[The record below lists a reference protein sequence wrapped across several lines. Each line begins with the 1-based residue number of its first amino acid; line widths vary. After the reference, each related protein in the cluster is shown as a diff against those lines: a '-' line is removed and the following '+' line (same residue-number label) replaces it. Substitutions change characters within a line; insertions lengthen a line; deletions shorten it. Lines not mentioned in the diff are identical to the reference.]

1 MHINCSRPASVL
13 MYTLV
18 YFLLVSPNAADY
30 QFPSSPWTRI
40 GQCTSV
46 YSGPRTSI
54 FNYTTAEI
62 TTMANR
68 ATRVRMCS
76 AGSTTDCVTS
86 VAGSFPIT
94 NLQAGQMAIS
104 HPPTGVC
111 QVPCATNTWTG
122 PSQRVPLNMWNS
134 CASRAD
140 AISRNQFYW
149 ACNNGGGIHMTNY
162 MPGGQC
168 GWTSGGTGG
177 DPGIDIFIDEGTFA
191 PTSQPTSEP
200 TGWYESYSALSAPN
214 LTQLEARITGVE
226 TRLEAEILAEVR
238 AVRTALRTEVDNLQV
253 QVDNLIGNVNIL
265 NASMQALNA
274 SVGAMQTRVDSVNA
288 TATATGT
295 RLGGQIDAI
304 TAALVNAIPAPTAA
318 STCTGAACAPQVQAS
333 GSNLLVTAPGG
344 TVQVQTAACSAVDL
358 CQLGTYQ
365 ANLIAALNAL

>member
-1 MHINCSRPASVL
+1 MAS
-13 MYTLV
+13 
-18 YFLLVSPNAADY
+18 SA
-30 QFPSSPWTRI
+30 
-40 GQCTSV
+40 
-46 YSGPRTSI
+46 
-54 FNYTTAEI
+54 
-62 TTMANR
+62 TM
-68 ATRVRMCS
+68 VRMCA
-76 AGSTTDCVTS
+76 AGSATDCVTS
-86 VAGSFPIT
+86 AAGSFPII
-94 NLQAGQMAIS
+94 NLQEGFMTVS
-104 HPPTGVC
+104 HPASGTCTVSC
-111 QVPCATNTWTG
+111 IAMTWTG
-122 PSQRVPLNMWNS
+122 PSLRVPRNLWNS
-134 CASRAD
+134 CGSRSEALN
-140 AISRNQFYW
+140 RNYFYW
-149 ACNNGGGIHMTNY
+149 ACNNVGGIHMHLDK
-162 MPGGQC
+162 PGRC
-168 GWTSGGTGG
+168 GWTGSGTGG